1 MLNTAI
7 LNGRLVSDVNIR
19 YSQSGMAFGST
30 TLAVQRNFKN
40 KLTNEYDSDFIRISL
55 IGKTAENFA
64 NFFKKG
70 NFVGVQGSIQTGSYE
85 KNGQKIYTTEVL
97 VDRFYFL
104 ETKSQNS
111 SPQVAPQQSSK
122 PKQDPFSGEGNQIDI
137 SDDSLPF

>member
-7 LNGRLVSDVNIR
+7 LNGRLVSDVNVR

-40 KLTNEYDSDFIRISL
+40 KLTGEYDSDFIRISL

-85 KNGQKIYTTEVL
+85 KNGQKVYTTDVL

-104 ETKSQNS
+104 ETKAQNNGS
-111 SPQVAPQQSSK
+111 WQAAAPQQNSQ
-122 PKQDPFSGEGNQIDI
+122 QDPFSNQNTDI
-137 SDDSLPF
+137 NITDSDLPF

>member
-7 LNGRLVSDVNIR
+7 LNGRLVSDVNVR

-30 TLAVQRNFKN
+30 TLAVRRNFKN
-40 KLTNEYDSDFIRISL
+40 KLTGEYDSDFIRISL

-70 NFVGVQGSIQTGSYE
+70 DFVGVQGSIQTGSYE
-85 KNGQKIYTTEVL
+85 KNGQKVYATDVL

-104 ETKSQNS
+104 ETKAQSNS
-111 SPQVAPQQSSK
+111 SQQSAPQQAQTK
-122 PKQDPFSGEGNQIDI
+122 DPFSNQNTDI
-137 SDDSLPF
+137 NITDSDLPF

>member
-104 ETKSQNS
+104 ETRSQS
-111 SPQVAPQQSSK
+111 SNQQAPQQNSQ
-122 PKQDPFSGEGNQIDI
+122 QDPFMKNGENIETT
-137 SDDSLPF
+137 DDSLPF

>member
-1 MLNTAI
+1 MLNTVI
-7 LNGRLVSDVNIR
+7 LNGRLTSDVDIR

-40 KLTNEYDSDFIRISL
+40 KLTGEYDSDFIRISL

-104 ETKSQNS
+104 ETRSQNNS
-111 SPQVAPQQSSK
+111 QQAPQQNSQ
-122 PKQDPFSGEGNQIDI
+122 QDPFMKNGENIEI
-137 SDDSLPF
+137 TDDSLPF

>member
-7 LNGRLVSDVNIR
+7 LNGRLVSDVNVR

-40 KLTNEYDSDFIRISL
+40 KLTGEYDSDFIRISL

-104 ETKSQNS
+104 ETRSQNNS
-111 SPQVAPQQSSK
+111 Q
-122 PKQDPFSGEGNQIDI
+122 QDPFSNQNTDI
-137 SDDSLPF
+137 NITDSDLPF